1 LLLSAGAALAQGPP
15 VVKVTERL
23 VNEPTTDIG
32 VHPCTRQPAGL
43 TLVESGVIHFRAF
56 ADGTV
61 HFTGGP
67 GTPEAPF
74 CSYPRVRLLKRQL
87 HQGAPGITRTRD
99 SLGAFSSRYAETCA
113 CHTAS
118 PPSCWQW
125 PSRSWG
131 PAAGARTLPCSP
143 QRLSVRRPGNPALRG
158 PCASWLGVG
167 VAAAYCA
174 NGHEAP
180 APNTGDQSV
189 GEVRFTGLKRS
200 AAGGGISQG
209 VGTLPE
215 GGTIGLEVRGET
227 AGTLLARGMCEGMMV
242 KAAFYDQRF
251 THGAKGTISIER
263 ADDVPVIVLRLDG
276 EIIAPDREVVG
287 DLSWLP
293 AQDKQ
298 LCAFAVQ

>member
-1 LLLSAGAALAQGPP
+1 MNEGVEPGGWAGKRRAPWPLFGPFRRSLRRSNEVTRGATALLDCPRGDCMTQGSMCQA
-15 VVKVTERL
+15 
-23 VNEPTTDIG
+23 G
-32 VHPCTRQPAGL
+32 VH
-43 TLVESGVIHFRAF
+43 
-56 ADGTV
+56 
-61 HFTGGP
+61 
-67 GTPEAPF
+67 
-74 CSYPRVRLLKRQL
+74 VRLLKRQL

-131 PAAGARTLPCSP
+131 PAAGARTLPCSR
-143 QRLSVRRPGNPALRG
+143 QRLSARRPGNPALRG
-158 PCASWLGVG
+158 HAKAGWVSGLRRP
-167 VAAAYCA
+167 YCA

-215 GGTIGLEVRGET
+215 GGTVGLEVRGET

-251 THGAKGTISIER
+251 TDGAKGTISIQR

>member
-1 LLLSAGAALAQGPP
+1 MRLPHSLAAVMLAVAFAIMGAGCG
-15 VVKVTERL
+15 
-23 VNEPTTDIG
+23 NEDASM
-32 VHPCTRQPAGL
+32 QPA
-43 TLVESGVIHFRAF
+43 TVIRPE
-56 ADGTV
+56 
-61 HFTGGP
+61 TGQTGP
-67 GTPEAPF
+67 E
-74 CSYPRVRLLKRQL
+74 
-87 HQGAPGITRTRD
+87 
-99 SLGAFSSRYAETCA
+99 
-113 CHTAS
+113 
-118 PPSCWQW
+118 
-125 PSRSWG
+125 
-131 PAAGARTLPCSP
+131 
-143 QRLSVRRPGNPALRG
+143 G
-158 PCASWLGVG
+158 PCDSWLGVG

-251 THGAKGTISIER
+251 TDGAKGTISIQR